1 MNYKDNLIEK
11 AEATIRNNKSLIE
24 DDVAVAMLG
33 IERIT
38 AIKKE
43 VLELEI
49 FIEVL
54 KNLQNKEALS
64 ILHCK

>member
-33 IERIT
+33 IERIKKLYQFYT
-38 AIKKE
+38 ANNLLVLIKPSDS
-43 VLELEI
+43 
-49 FIEVL
+49 FI
-54 KNLQNKEALS
+54 LQ
-64 ILHCK
+64 

>member
-33 IERIT
+33 IARIVSLRNEVEELKVF
-38 AIKKE
+38 IK
-43 VLELEI
+43 VLNRL
-49 FIEVL
+49 V
-54 KNLQNKEALS
+54 
-64 ILHCK
+64 

>member
-24 DDVAVAMLG
+24 DDVAVAVAMLG

-54 KNLQNKEALS
+54 KKFAE
-64 ILHCK
+64 

>member
-1 MNYKDNLIEK
+1 MIYKDNLIEK
-11 AEATIRNNKSLIE
+11 AEAIIRNNKSLIE

-54 KNLQNKEALS
+54 KKFA
-64 ILHCK
+64 K

>member
-43 VLELEI
+43 VLELEV

-54 KNLQNKEALS
+54 KKFAE
-64 ILHCK
+64 

>member
-43 VLELEI
+43 NEELEI
-49 FIEVL
+49 FIKVFKRLTE
-54 KNLQNKEALS
+54 
-64 ILHCK
+64 

>member
-11 AEATIRNNKSLIE
+11 AEATIRNNKFLIE

-54 KNLQNKEALS
+54 KKFAE
-64 ILHCK
+64 

>member
-1 MNYKDNLIEK
+1 MNYKDDLIEK
-11 AEATIRNNKSLIE
+11 AETAIRNNKSLIE

-54 KNLQNKEALS
+54 KKFAE
-64 ILHCK
+64 

>member
-33 IERIT
+33 IEKIT

-54 KNLQNKEALS
+54 KKFAE
-64 ILHCK
+64 

>member
-54 KNLQNKEALS
+54 KKFTE
-64 ILHCK
+64 

>member
-1 MNYKDNLIEK
+1 MIYKDDLIEK
-11 AEATIRNNKSLIE
+11 AETTIRNNKSLIE

-54 KNLQNKEALS
+54 KKFTE
-64 ILHCK
+64 

>member
-54 KNLQNKEALS
+54 KKFAA
-64 ILHCK
+64 K

>member
-1 MNYKDNLIEK
+1 MIYKDDLIEK
-11 AEATIRNNKSLIE
+11 AETTIKSNNSLIE

-54 KNLQNKEALS
+54 KKFA
-64 ILHCK
+64 K

>member
-11 AEATIRNNKSLIE
+11 AEAIIRNNKSLIE

-54 KNLQNKEALS
+54 KKFTE
-64 ILHCK
+64 

>member
-11 AEATIRNNKSLIE
+11 AEAIIRNNKSLIE
-24 DDVAVAMLG
+24 DDVAVAILG

-54 KNLQNKEALS
+54 KKFA
-64 ILHCK
+64 K

>member
-1 MNYKDNLIEK
+1 MIYKDDLIEK
-11 AEATIRNNKSLIE
+11 AETTIKSNNSLIE

-54 KNLQNKEALS
+54 KKFTE
-64 ILHCK
+64 